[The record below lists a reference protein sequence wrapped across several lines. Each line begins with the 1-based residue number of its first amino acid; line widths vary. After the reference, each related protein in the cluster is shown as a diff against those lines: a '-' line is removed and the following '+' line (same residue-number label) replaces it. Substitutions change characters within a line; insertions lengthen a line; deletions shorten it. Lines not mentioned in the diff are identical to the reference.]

1 MHSAL
6 SLVFCVT
13 FLLPVAQ
20 AMAAEGERP
29 EQVQSDISTRE
40 ISIQSNFT
48 GIEIVLFGAVD
59 FSRAPSP
66 DEGPYDVIMTIHGP
80 NRPIVVRKKERIAG
94 LWMNGP
100 SKTFSSVPGFYAV
113 LASRPFRAIAPDE
126 TLHKLGIGFS
136 NLDFGKS
143 ADGEAADGF
152 RSNLIRLQSENLLF
166 QESDDAVSFLGRSL
180 FRGSIDL
187 PVNVPIGR
195 YTTQVYLFRDG
206 KLLSQSQSSLQVHKV
221 GFERVVYMLAFR
233 YPLAYGLLAVLMA
246 VSAGLLAYTIF
257 RRRD

>member
-6 SLVFCVT
+6 SLALCVPL
-13 FLLPVAQ
+13 LLPVAQ
-20 AMAAEGERP
+20 AIAAEAERP

-59 FSRAPSP
+59 FSRAPSA

-100 SKTFSSVPGFYAV
+100 SKTFPSVPGFYAV
-113 LASRPFRAIAPDE
+113 LASRPFRAITSDQ
-126 TLHKLGIGFS
+126 TLQKLGIGFS

-143 ADGEAADGF
+143 ADGEAADSF
-152 RSNLIRLQSENLLF
+152 RANLIRLQTENLLF

-195 YTTQVYLFRDG
+195 YTTQVFLFRDG

>member
-1 MHSAL
+1 MRHAL
-6 SLVFCVT
+6 YMPLAVSL
-13 FLLPVAQ
+13 LLPGLEAI
-20 AMAAEGERP
+20 AAEAQRP

-40 ISIQSNFT
+40 ISIESNFT
-48 GIEIVLFGAVD
+48 GIEIVLFGSVD

-66 DEGPYDVIMTIHGP
+66 DEGPYDVIMTIRGP

-100 SKTFSSVPGFYAV
+100 SKTFPTVPGFYAV
-113 LASRPFRAIAPDE
+113 LASRPFRAVAPKD
-126 TLHKLGIGFS
+126 TLRKLGIGFS

-143 ADGEAADGF
+143 AEGEAADDGF
-152 RSNLIRLQSENLLF
+152 RANLIRLQKVHGLF

-180 FRGSIDL
+180 FRGSIQL

-195 YTTQVYLFRDG
+195 YTTQVFLFRDG

-221 GFERVVYMLAFR
+221 GFERVVYMLAFS

-246 VSAGLLAYTIF
+246 TSAGLLAYAAF
-257 RRRD
+257 RRP

>member
-1 MHSAL
+1 MRQSLYL
-6 SLVFCVT
+6 SLVASL
-13 FLLPVAQ
+13 LLPGLEAI
-20 AMAAEGERP
+20 AAEGERP

-80 NRPIVVRKKERIAG
+80 KRPIVVRKKERIAG

-100 SKTFSSVPGFYAV
+100 SKTFPSVPGFYAV
-113 LASRPFRAIAPDE
+113 LASRPFRAIAPDA

-152 RSNLIRLQSENLLF
+152 RANLIRLQTENLLF

-195 YTTQVYLFRDG
+195 YTTQVFLFRDG

-246 VSAGLLAYTIF
+246 VSAGLLAYTFF